1 MPCPRPDDLLHPGI
15 EPASLTSPALAGG
28 LFTTSATWET
38 LRGGQYLPTGTKGHR
53 CLGVN
58 PQRLPRNASPACP
71 RPRRLLTKSW
81 EEHAGLSAGEAWPS
95 SAPAPEAWE
104 APSLISR
111 ALWPQADSGGNSCP
125 SSLRTNPA
133 RGQYKLIPY
142 RLIHSSQLMIQAHY
156 GPSARGSTGDAGKAE
171 DGRLPAAKAAG

>member
-1 MPCPRPDDLLHPGI
+1 M
-15 EPASLTSPALAGG
+15 
-28 LFTTSATWET
+28 
-38 LRGGQYLPTGTKGHR
+38 
-53 CLGVN
+53 
-58 PQRLPRNASPACP
+58 
-71 RPRRLLTKSW
+71 TKSW
-81 EEHAGLSAGEAWPS
+81 EEHTGLSAGEAWPS

-111 ALWPQADSGGNSCP
+111 ALWPQGDSGGNSCP

-156 GPSARGSTGDAGKAE
+156 GPSAGGSTGDAGKAE
-171 DGRLPAAKAAG
+171 DGQLPAAKAAG